1 MSSVTPIVAKLSP
14 DQAILRTERMLL
26 RPLSLDDAPIV
37 QQLASEKDVAS
48 TTRLIPHPYPPGMAA
63 TWIAAL
69 PELYQRAEMVVWGV
83 AMGEAPLLGGSL
95 LGGSLLGTVRLT
107 LYPVDN
113 HAEMGYW
120 IGKPFWNN
128 GYCTEAARAVVN
140 YGFDVLGLERIYA
153 NYLAR
158 NPASGRVLHKLGM
171 QQEGLLRRHR
181 RKFGRYEDLIVCGLL
196 KSEYQKLKKRPAALP
211 IPREGEAPAEP
222 GIAGGAGSAGASQP
236 KSAP

>member
-1 MSSVTPIVAKLSP
+1 MV
-14 DQAILRTERMLL
+14 L
-26 RPLSLDDAPIV
+26 RPLALDDAPIV

-63 TWIAAL
+63 IWIAAL

-83 AMGEAPLLGGSL
+83 TMQGGP
-95 LGGSLLGTVRLT
+95 LLGTVRLT

-128 GYCTEAARAVVN
+128 GYCTEAARAVLT

-158 NPASGRVLHKLGM
+158 NPASGRVLHKLGL

-196 KSEYQKLKKRPAALP
+196 KSEYQKLKKRPATP
-211 IPREGEAPAEP
+211 VQPAEANLP
-222 GIAGGAGSAGASQP
+222 PADLGS
-236 KSAP
+236 

>member
-1 MSSVTPIVAKLSP
+1 MSVTTPIVAKLSP

-26 RPLSLDDAPIV
+26 RPLMPDDAPIV
-37 QQLASEKDVAS
+37 QKLASEKDVAS

-69 PELYQRAEMVVWGV
+69 PELYQRAEMIVWGV
-83 AMGEAPLLGGSL
+83 AMGEGP
-95 LGGSLLGTVRLT
+95 LLGTVRLT

-128 GYCTEAARAVVN
+128 GYCTEAARAVVA

-158 NPASGRVLHKLGM
+158 NPASGRVLHKLGL
-171 QQEGLLRRHR
+171 QEEGLLRRHR

-196 KSEYQKLKKRPAALP
+196 KSEYQKLKRRPANSPLQQP
-211 IPREGEAPAEP
+211 EANVPPA
-222 GIAGGAGSAGASQP
+222 S
-236 KSAP
+236 

>member
-1 MSSVTPIVAKLSP
+1 MIAKLSP
-14 DQAILRTERMLL
+14 DQAILRTERMTL
-26 RPLSLDDAPIV
+26 RPLTQGDAPVV

-69 PELYQRAEMVVWGV
+69 PELYQRAEMIVWGV
-83 AMGEAPLLGGSL
+83 AMDEGP
-95 LGGSLLGTVRLT
+95 LLGTVRLT

-128 GYCTEAARAVVN
+128 GYCTEAARAVVS

-196 KSEYQKLKKRPAALP
+196 KSEYQKLKKRLASPPRTDVQPAP
-211 IPREGEAPAEP
+211 QPEASVPPA
-222 GIAGGAGSAGASQP
+222 G
-236 KSAP
+236 

>member
-1 MSSVTPIVAKLSP
+1 VSVTPIVAKLSP
-14 DQAILRTERMLL
+14 DQAILRTERMTL
-26 RPLSLDDAPIV
+26 RPLTQGDAPIV

-69 PELYQRAEMVVWGV
+69 PELYQRAEMIVWGV
-83 AMGEAPLLGGSL
+83 AMDEGP
-95 LGGSLLGTVRLT
+95 LLGTVRLT

-128 GYCTEAARAVVN
+128 GYCTEAARAVVS

-196 KSEYQKLKKRPAALP
+196 KSEYQKLKRRPASPPRTDVQPALQP
-211 IPREGEAPAEP
+211 EASVPPA
-222 GIAGGAGSAGASQP
+222 G
-236 KSAP
+236 

>member
-1 MSSVTPIVAKLSP
+1 LSLAPPIAAKLAP
-14 DQAILRTERMLL
+14 DQPVLRTGRLIL
-26 RPLSLDDAPIV
+26 RPLAIDDAPIV
-37 QQLASEKDVAS
+37 QKLAGERDVAS
-48 TTRLIPHPYPPGMAA
+48 TTRLIPHPYPPGMAEQ
-63 TWIAAL
+63 WIAAL
-69 PELYQRAEMVVWGV
+69 PELYQKAEMINWGV
-83 AMGEAPLLGGSL
+83 AMQGGPLLG
-95 LGGSLLGTVRLT
+95 TIRLT
-107 LYPVDN
+107 LNPVDN

-128 GYCTEAARAVVN
+128 GYCTEAARAVMV

-196 KSEYQKLKKRPAALP
+196 KTEYQKLKRLDAEKR
-211 IPREGEAPAEP
+211 REAVASDGQPQDDAPPAE
-222 GIAGGAGSAGASQP
+222 SSQP
-236 KSAP
+236 VN